1 MQEIGDAAISQFIN
15 REGRPRASF
24 PLSIARFQRHRQEAA
39 TVCEAQRT
47 SVKFSLAAY
56 LPLLESQLIVKSFT
70 PHTPRVVATM
80 NGDVARLRGAAA
92 LVPQKFSSDKQTLHR
107 TLCAESNS
115 PATTLSLSMPKVLTA
130 PYDDWREQGGMSR
143 CR

>member
-92 LVPQKFSSDKQTLHR
+92 LVPKKFSSDKQTRYYL
-107 TLCAESNS
+107 LDK
-115 PATTLSLSMPKVLTA
+115 PKRKWHIA
-130 PYDDWREQGGMSR
+130 M
-143 CR
+143 